1 MILLP
6 ENERKLIV
14 DVLTKYGVSKEDAE
28 ITADVFVDADL
39 KGFTSHGIG
48 RFPQY
53 IIGLEC
59 GNINTN
65 PNIRIVK
72 ETPATAT
79 IDGDFGLGQVVGK
92 KAMELAI
99 EKARN
104 VGLGSVA
111 TRNSNHFGIAG
122 YYSEIAMKKGMIGIT
137 ITNTEPAMAPFGGK
151 NKILGTNPIAIAFKG
166 KKYTFSLD
174 MATASIARGKIVEMA
189 RLGKDIPD
197 GCAVDKD
204 GNLTTNPH
212 KALEGSILPFGGP
225 KGYGL
230 ALAVEVLASIGGAEM
245 GTKIKGTANPK
256 DKCTKGDL
264 FIAINPDAF
273 WDKDEFMEKIDELI
287 DEIKN
292 SEPAKGF
299 NKVLIPGDIERMNME
314 KRKDGFEID
323 EILYKR
329 LKEICEKN
337 GLNINDYVK
346 VE

>member
-14 DVLTKYGVSKEDAE
+14 DILTKYGVSEEDAK

-53 IIGLEC
+53 VEGLEC
-59 GNINTN
+59 GNINPN
-65 PNIRIVK
+65 PNIKVVK

-99 EKARN
+99 EKAKN
-104 VGLGSVA
+104 VGIGAVA

-122 YYSEIAMKKGMIGIT
+122 YYSEMAMREGLIGIT

-151 NKILGTNPIAIAFKG
+151 DKILGTNPVAIAFKG
-166 KKYTFSLD
+166 KKYVFSLD
-174 MATASIARGKIVEMA
+174 MATASIARGKILEMA
-189 RLGKDIPD
+189 RLGKSIPE

-204 GNLTTNPH
+204 GNLTTDPI

-230 ALAVEVLASIGGAEM
+230 ALAIEALAAIGGAEM
-245 GTKIKGTANPK
+245 GTKVKGTANPK

-264 FIAINPDAF
+264 FMAIDPGAF
-273 WDKDEFMEKIDELI
+273 WDREKFMEKVDELM

-299 NKVLIPGDIERMNME
+299 SEVLIPGDIERMNME
-314 KRKDGFEID
+314 KRKNGFEID
-323 EILYKR
+323 EVLYKR

-337 GLNINDYVK
+337 GLDINDYVK